1 MVNALRQGRPREPRP
16 VSRRELF
23 RLGAGAAAAAAA
35 VPALAACSPGNL
47 GGGGS
52 TKKLSASPAN
62 KNLSGEVTIW
72 DRQGDLFKVFDH
84 AIKGFEKK
92 YPKVKVHHVAV
103 DVDTKL
109 PKTLVSGTNVP
120 DGSFWED
127 VNLQGSADHLTDLSD
142 LLAPYEKD
150 IIRFKIDVNT
160 IGGRTVGVPWDLDP
174 GLLYYREDVLEQAG
188 VDPASIATYDDLTDA
203 AKAVKEK
210 NPKAKPIHIE
220 GDPAT
225 SQLWLEMFAN
235 QQGTGMVDASG
246 KLRLDSPQYRQ
257 ILTWMNDVVKSGL
270 GSPTKYL
277 QPTDI
282 ATLDNGTQAL
292 VPFAIWFDYAPQLL
306 LKKTKGKWRATLLP
320 AWQDGGARSGI
331 MGGSSFVIPAK
342 SKNPE
347 LAWRVFEYL
356 VFDPDGYRAVY
367 GPGSIYPN
375 GLNTS
380 LPSYKPALKPDK
392 PLFKP
397 VSALGNQDL
406 WSVFTK
412 AAAQVPGG
420 YRIAPWYN
428 QAVPILGNN
437 LQQMFQGKMSVDDC
451 LTKSADKIQKNLV
464 NR

>member
-1 MVNALRQGRPREPRP
+1 
-16 VSRRELF
+16 VSRRTLF
-23 RLGAGAAAAAAA
+23 RLGAGTAAA
-35 VPALAACSPGNL
+35 VAVPSVLGGCSPGNL
-47 GGGGS
+47 SGS
-52 TKKLSASPAN
+52 GATSAKLSSSPATS
-62 KNLSGEVTIW
+62 LSGEVTIW

-92 YPKVKVHHVAV
+92 YPKVKVNHVAV
-103 DVDTKL
+103 DVDGKL

-142 LLAPYEKD
+142 LLAPYKKD
-150 IIRFKIDVNT
+150 IIQFKLDVNT

-188 VDPASIATYDDLTDA
+188 VDPNSLTTYDSLVA
-203 AKAVKEK
+203 AARTIKQR
-210 NPKAKPIHIE
+210 NPAARPIHIE
-220 GDPAT
+220 GDPAVG
-225 SQLWLEMFAN
+225 QLWLEMFAN
-235 QQGTGMVDASG
+235 QQGTAMIDENG
-246 KLRLDSPQYRQ
+246 KLQLDSPKYRQ
-257 ILTWMNDVVKSGL
+257 ILTWMHDVVTNEL
-270 GSPTKYL
+270 GTPTKYL

-282 ATLDNGTQAL
+282 ATLENGTQSL

-306 LKKTKGKWRATLLP
+306 LNKTKGKWRATLLP
-320 AWQDGGARSGI
+320 AWNESGARSGI

-342 SKNPE
+342 SRNPE
-347 LAWRVFEYL
+347 LAWKVFEYF

-380 LPSYKPALKPDK
+380 LPSYKPALQPDK

-397 VSALGNQDL
+397 VPALGNQDL

-428 QAVPILGNN
+428 QAVPYLGNN
-437 LQQMFQGKMSVDDC
+437 LQQMLQGKMSVDDC
-451 LTKSADKIQKNLV
+451 LSQSAEKIQKNLV
-464 NR
+464 ER